1 MKYYFFKT
9 SNEMRE
15 GKMKPTLRALPG
27 QVFED
32 GTPVDTNLNV
42 KAPKAKGQSVYGSR
56 EDYPI
61 GTVFCCDHLEVNTDN
76 RAPYYTVY
84 KSQQEVPNFHPV
96 SDDPCFKYI
105 NESHKDDMMN
115 LAYMAYKSAQE
126 IKEFT
131 EPEEEAY
138 KETTASLSPADE
150 NGFARDKITGWAERY
165 QGQREDE
172 SYMFGEWMKKL
183 FADKKISLPSRIVMG
198 QLEETFNALYE
209 MGETIDTLASR
220 TRFEAYLQQAGLT
233 YGDFGVFKDGP
244 HKKYLEHITEEHNEH
259 AKCSATERNPENA
272 EELLD
277 ASVML
282 CRAHDQQSGKISSP
296 ANPYILKNLKKA
308 LKSGW
313 TLDEMLDPENLKK
326 ADSYDEYAKALA
338 DGTIPAP
345 ERLCTPGT
353 SFIETLLADK
363 RNAKPKDKDGFHVD
377 SLIWKVL
384 VNNLYSKTN
393 TLLLGPTGS
402 GKTEVIKR
410 LCQQTGTPLTIV
422 PMGTIS
428 DPNVQLVGKLDIDSS
443 TGGTKFDWAEFA
455 LAIQRPGVI
464 LLDEINRIPKNGEN
478 LLFSCLDDT
487 RMLPASEAKS
497 SDQRTIEVHPEC
509 IFFATANIGNE
520 YTGTKSIDRALR
532 DRFMAVRMKYL
543 NIATEKKILMARY
556 GINDV
561 DANNISFV
569 ANQIRIKAMKDDLPA
584 VSTRET
590 LLCARLVKNGFEC
603 LEAMELVFLP
613 MYDEGYGQYD
623 ATSEMAQ
630 IKTIIASRFNNQKRK
645 EDETEI

>member
-27 QVFED
+27 QTFEN
-32 GTPVDTNLNV
+32 GIPVDTNLNV
-42 KAPKAKGQSVYGSR
+42 KAPKGEGQGVYGSR

-61 GTVFCCDHLEVNTDN
+61 GTVFCSDYLEKNSDD

-84 KSQQEVPNFHPV
+84 SMFGSTPNFHPV
-96 SDDPCFKYI
+96 SDDPNFNYVEP
-105 NESHKDDMMN
+105 NHKSEIMN
-115 LAYMAYKSAQE
+115 LAYTAFKNEMGMEES
-126 IKEFT
+126 T
-131 EPEEEAY
+131 E
-138 KETTASLSPADE
+138 
-150 NGFARDKITGWAERY
+150 
-165 QGQREDE
+165 QEDE
-172 SYMFGEWMKKL
+172 
-183 FADKKISLPSRIVMG
+183 R
-198 QLEETFNALYE
+198 
-209 MGETIDTLASR
+209 
-220 TRFEAYLQQAGLT
+220 
-233 YGDFGVFKDGP
+233 
-244 HKKYLEHITEEHNEH
+244 
-259 AKCSATERNPENA
+259 
-272 EELLD
+272 
-277 ASVML
+277 
-282 CRAHDQQSGKISSP
+282 HD
-296 ANPYILKNLKKA
+296 
-308 LKSGW
+308 
-313 TLDEMLDPENLKK
+313 
-326 ADSYDEYAKALA
+326 
-338 DGTIPAP
+338 
-345 ERLCTPGT
+345 TPGA
-353 SFIETLLADK
+353 SFIDQLLSDK

-377 SLIWKVL
+377 ILIWKVL

-443 TGGTKFDWAEFA
+443 TGGTKFDWADFA
-455 LAIQRPGVI
+455 LAIQKPGVI
-464 LLDEINRIPKNGEN
+464 LLDEINRVPKNGEN

-497 SDQRTIEVHPEC
+497 SDQRTIKVHPEC

-543 NIATEKKILMARY
+543 DVATEKKILMARY

-569 ANQIRIKAMKDDLPA
+569 ANQIRIKALKDDLPA

-590 LLCARLVKNGFEC
+590 LLCAKLVKNGFNC
-603 LEAMELVFLP
+603 LGAMELVFLP
-613 MYDEGYGQYD
+613 MYDEGYGPYD

-630 IKTIIASRFNNQKRK
+630 IKTIIASRFNNQKTN
-645 EDETEI
+645 EDGTEI